1 MLKAPDI
8 LVPVDFSPTSINAV
22 RVALGIAAPGGDLT
36 LLHVIDEEFVGD
48 AVAAGLGASEEI
60 TAKLREQA
68 EANFANALVGLETGE
83 VEIERMVVVG
93 SPFVE
98 ILKIARDLDLPMI
111 VMGVRGRSTPPEE
124 LLFGSTAEK
133 VLRGARIPVLCVPLW
148 RRQRRRDRS
157 GAQAFAPSASPPAPF
172 AVKSVLLNRKERKV
186 G

>member
-36 LLHVIDEEFVGD
+36 LLHVIDQEFVED
-48 AVAAGLGASEEI
+48 AVAAGLGTSDEI
-60 TAKLREQA
+60 NAKLRAQA
-68 EANFANALVGLETGE
+68 EASFASALEGIGTGE

-133 VLRGARIPVLCVPLW
+133 VLRGARVPVLCVPL
-148 RRQRRRDRS
+148 
-157 GAQAFAPSASPPAPF
+157 
-172 AVKSVLLNRKERKV
+172 
-186 G
+186 